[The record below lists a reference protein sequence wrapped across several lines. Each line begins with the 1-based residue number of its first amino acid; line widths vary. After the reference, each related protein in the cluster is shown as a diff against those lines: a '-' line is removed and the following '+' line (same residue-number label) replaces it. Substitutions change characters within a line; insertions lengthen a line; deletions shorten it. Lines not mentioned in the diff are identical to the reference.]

1 MTTIEVLA
9 YFVSPLAL
17 VALGA
22 WAYWLD
28 SR

>member
-9 YFVSPLAL
+9 YVVSPLAM

>member
-1 MTTIEVLA
+1 MSTVEILA

-17 VALGA
+17 LALGA